1 MLRMRLERSTEFDP
15 VQAFCTVFS
24 HTLRAKCVCSLRVTE
39 FAQTTLSLKT
49 NASPRARG
57 GATPRARGEL
67 GGKQLYFLG
76 DFESRAPI

>member
-49 NASPRARG
+49 NASPRA

-67 GGKQLYFLG
+67 GGEQLYFLG
-76 DFESRAPI
+76 DLESRALI